1 MIKVPYRTIG
11 ERQLCFASLCVA
23 FKALRKGLA
32 LCNSLFINEL
42 NLDYFDAPPPTVF
55 STIAKSFAPS
65 AEFNVTSE
73 NRA

>member
-1 MIKVPYRTIG
+1 MIKVPYQTIR

-23 FKALRKGLA
+23 FKALRKELL

-42 NLDYFDAPPPTVF
+42 NLDCFDAPPSTVF
-55 STIAKSFAPS
+55 STIAKNIASS